1 MVFAGLNDESVA
13 SEPINQ
19 RTDSKP
25 DDMHAGHDSLPI
37 VMYSREQI
45 YVHGP
50 HMFVIKKLEK
60 EVLRLMNAG
69 FAVDEVMLMRF
80 CHDFR
85 RCPTRTCGAR
95 GKRGSMAPRMVR
107 KEGSGQG
114 PL

>member
-1 MVFAGLNDESVA
+1 MEQLFPMVFAGLNDESVA

-69 FAVDEVMLMRF
+69 F
-80 CHDFR
+80 C
-85 RCPTRTCGAR
+85 
-95 GKRGSMAPRMVR
+95 S
-107 KEGSGQG
+107 
-114 PL
+114 